1 MEKVCMPLAVL
12 KIKGNRNCFSF
23 STRSCPRL
31 RSPGPLALLSLAPT
45 LAQQLFGA
53 TVLCRWKT
61 PCVMS
66 TQGATW
72 WHGHGWSPLPV
83 RETWNNPKNGGLVNV
98 SNFFGVQYPFSRHA
112 PTTPN
117 FQYFPGSIAMR
128 GWHLFWVERYL
139 NQNTVA
145 ASPIQSFFNPHHQT
159 VFPLWNE

>member
-1 MEKVCMPLAVL
+1 MPLAVL
-12 KIKGNRNCFSF
+12 KINGNRNCFF
-23 STRSCPRL
+23 FQHQILPETPFTRSSCPPE
-31 RSPGPLALLSLAPT
+31 SGSDS
-45 LAQQLFGA
+45 GSA
-53 TVLCRWKT
+53 TVWGHSSLPLKKT

-66 TQGATW
+66 TQGVTW

-83 RETWNNPKNGGLVNV
+83 RETWNNPKKGGLVNV
-98 SNFFGVQYPFSRHA
+98 SNFFWVSFSRHA